1 MSQPT
6 DARADSHLD
15 VIPVRRPA
23 VSEQT
28 VPAEDG
34 HHQLVVLKSA
44 ETGILFEPSPH
55 ELTVWRLLDGKR
67 TLREVLGA
75 ALLEPEPVGPE
86 QVGQAMLRFSR
97 GGLLV
102 TSFLAEPPARRLAFE
117 RRLPVLGE
125 GLQRAAGWAIGTLLV
140 LPFVGLVDFLV
151 QLRLTGL
158 AVVPSGAEPWTMLL
172 VLWGFVWFRGLA
184 QLLAVLG
191 FGFGE
196 TSAGL
201 DFSAV
206 LPLPRL
212 DLSRLDLASRRQQQF
227 VALAGLVSP
236 VSAACALCAWNA
248 SFGGL
253 DLLAA
258 QGAALGLLLAV
269 MDASPLFEWN
279 GYRLYRSA
287 FDQELVRD
295 RALAFVARRLLVRA
309 MDREELSREE
319 KRLAVYGVAVL
330 AWAVGML
337 KLAAVALHTSAVP
350 VVMAVFRSGS
360 LPVQTLMLFLLLA
373 CGCLLAVM
381 LVRVVLT
388 PVWLLGESARQD
400 MLTRL
405 TVPAAVL
412 ASAAGLLWESDIGQ
426 LVLHLLCASL
436 VLFSWISYRSVYKGT
451 RVMLAFDFLAF
462 YVCSSVVLVVPA
474 ALFEEL
480 SPLLGLEISAGQPA
494 LANSLGLLLAFAVP
508 LFLAHGLRVGLTR
521 RELLVTVVTA
531 GALALPLL
539 QAWRFRAEPGRM
551 LDYAGIVATAVSL
564 IPLLLIDRGS
574 PIGRVWRLLF
584 VGFVGLSAAATL
596 RMLGPSGEAV
606 YLATLPLSTAGFLPI
621 AAALFVGARALR
633 GPYRTRRRLVRT
645 APADLDEAL
654 RSASGILFGTLTDV
668 AAQALGP
675 RRSAAVLRE
684 SLWEAPDHDETGVRH
699 GFTLRAAALEAHGGH
714 SFRTAALRAATTGLY
729 WLEWEAAHRR
739 ILADPGTA
747 WEAEDIVSILAD
759 IPLFARLSLEERQRI
774 ATILR
779 REQHLAH
786 ELVLEQGAP
795 GDRFYIV
802 HRGDLDVF
810 RASPGGRENL
820 LGRLS
825 PGDCFGELALIEP
838 EGVRTASVRARSD
851 TELLSMARDD
861 FLETFAEDARER
873 TMVISVIRHGGFLRR
888 IPMLGCL
895 PSAMLWRLAARLVL
909 RNYAQGDTLCE
920 GAAEPAR
927 LFLVRSGRLQAVEPE
942 ATFEI
947 GAGGVWGE
955 RQLASRTVS
964 AAMVRA
970 VEPSEVLVLEMK
982 DFEQELA
989 LCLAGIRTAEE
1000 LSRRG
1005 GLE

>member
-1 MSQPT
+1 
-6 DARADSHLD
+6 
-15 VIPVRRPA
+15 VVPVRRPA

-28 VPAEDG
+28 ILAEDG
-34 HHQLVVLKSA
+34 RQQFVVLKNA
-44 ETGILFEPSPH
+44 GTGVLFDPSPQ

-102 TSFLAEPPARRLAFE
+102 TSFLAEPPPRRLAVE
-117 RRLPVLGE
+117 RRLPVLTDN
-125 GLQRAAGWAIGTLLV
+125 LRRIAGWTVSLLLV

-151 QLRLTGL
+151 QLRQTGL
-158 AVVPSGAEPWTMLL
+158 AVVPSGAEPWTVLL
-172 VLWGFVWFRGLA
+172 VVWGIVWIRGFSQMLT
-184 QLLAVLG
+184 VLG

-196 TSAGL
+196 ASAGV
-201 DFSAV
+201 DCSAV

-227 VALAGLVSP
+227 ISLAGLVSP
-236 VSAACALCAWNA
+236 ISAACALCAWN
-248 SFGGL
+248 SWTGGL
-253 DLLAA
+253 ELLAA
-258 QGAALGLLLAV
+258 QGAAVGLLLAV

-279 GYRLYRSA
+279 GYRLYRAA

-319 KRLAVYGVAVL
+319 KRLALYGIAVL
-330 AWAVGML
+330 AWVVGML
-337 KLAAVALHTSAVP
+337 KLAAVALHASAVP

-373 CGCLLAVM
+373 CGCLLAVL
-381 LVRVVLT
+381 LVRVLLT

-412 ASAAGLLWESDIGQ
+412 ASAAGLLWESGIGQ
-426 LVLHLLCASL
+426 LLLHLLCASL
-436 VLFSWISYRSVYKGT
+436 VLWSWISYRSIFKGT

-474 ALFEEL
+474 ALFEQL
-480 SPLLGLEISAGQPA
+480 SPMLGLNLSAGQPG
-494 LANSLGLLLAFAVP
+494 LANSLGILLCFAVP

-521 RELLVTVVTA
+521 REMLVTVSSA
-531 GALALPLL
+531 GVLALPAL
-539 QAWRFRAEPGRM
+539 QAWGMGAETGRL

-574 PIGRVWRLLF
+574 PIGRIWRLLF

-596 RMLGPSGEAV
+596 RMLGSPGSDV

-684 SLWEAPDHDETGVRH
+684 SLWEAPDNDETGVRH
-699 GFTLRAAALEAHGGH
+699 GFTLRATALEAHGGH

-729 WLEWEAAHRR
+729 WLEWEAAHRQ
-739 ILADPGTA
+739 ILSDPGTA

-786 ELVLEQGAP
+786 ELVLEQGTP
-795 GDRFYIV
+795 GDRFYLV
-802 HRGDLDVF
+802 HRGELDVF
-810 RASPGGRENL
+810 RASAGGRETP
-820 LGRLS
+820 LGRLA

-838 EGVRTASVRARSD
+838 EGLRTASVRARCD

-861 FLETFAEDARER
+861 FLETFSESAHER

-888 IPMLGCL
+888 IPLLACL

-909 RNYAQGDTLCE
+909 RTCATGETLRS
-920 GAAEPAR
+920 GAEDPAR
-927 LFLVRSGRLQAVEPE
+927 LFLVRTGRLQAEEPPGT
-942 ATFEI
+942 AVEI

-955 RQLASRTVS
+955 RQLASRTAS
-964 AAMVRA
+964 AAVVRA
-970 VEPSEVLVLEMK
+970 IEPGEVLVLEMK
-982 DFEQELA
+982 DFEQELE

-1005 GLE
+1005 GLA